1 MIFFIFLYKIYTDQM
16 LVDTRLHTRT
26 VVELNVL
33 LLMKKIVVMNSSKKQ
48 YPVNYTHKINTSDN
62 NNNHINDL

>member
-1 MIFFIFLYKIYTDQM
+1 M